1 MKTVL
6 VMLVFSFAMTASARV
21 VAAGV
26 DTSAELP
33 VLWESP
39 GCQHEK
45 LGSVTVDIGT
55 RVRESTQYERVPVV
69 RLRPAF
75 DKLVSAAAAAGG
87 NAVVL
92 RSHQGVYFTYH
103 GRKSSAPVYIKLRG
117 AVVRLP
123 DDAAQCDLAVVHS
136 DELEQRMRDG
146 TPNNVTAHHAYSG
159 D

>member
-6 VMLVFSFAMTASARV
+6 VILLFSVAMTTSAR
-21 VAAGV
+21 AFGAGG
-26 DTSAELP
+26 DARPELP

-39 GCQHEK
+39 GCQHQK
-45 LGSVTVDIGT
+45 LGSVTVDLGT
-55 RVRESTQYERVPVV
+55 QVRESTQDGRVPVV
-69 RLRPAF
+69 RVRPAF

-123 DDAAQCDLAVVHS
+123 DDGAPCDLVVVHAE
-136 DELEQRMRDG
+136 ELEQRMRDG
-146 TPNNVTAHHAYSG
+146 TPAQVWAQKAYSNE
-159 D
+159 